1 MWAMDNRDMFS
12 GKSEIASS
20 DVFKRS
26 LEMIYLFIVLAVM
39 TTDMDTDILAGFL
52 SEERVP
58 LGYFYRS
65 EYHLWGD

>member
-26 LEMIYLFIVLAVM
+26 LEMIYLFIYSLISY
-39 TTDMDTDILAGFL
+39 DH
-52 SEERVP
+52 
-58 LGYFYRS
+58 GYGY
-65 EYHLWGD
+65 